1 MSNDPNSQPKSISF
15 GTKIRYTFYA
25 SVLFF
30 FLSTPF
36 VHNILDRFLN
46 TEFEL
51 VDIDGHQ
58 TLKGMATTTAIFF
71 VLYFLFMLFE

>member
-25 SVLFF
+25 SVLFL
-30 FLSTPF
+30 FLSSSY
-36 VHNILDRFLN
+36 VHDLLGRLFNL
-46 TEFEL
+46 EYEL

-58 TLKGMATTTAIFF
+58 TLKGMASTTAIFF
-71 VLYFLFMLFE
+71 VIYFMFMLFE